1 MSATDAIGK
10 PLFMNSKVVR
20 RGGGCWFCYCA
31 HHAHCFNPWCCIYQ
45 LFIKKNHECR
55 HGARA
60 TLERAADTLRLQLVR
75 IAAAARAQRRRRRRL
90 ALVLAEQVV
99 KEGQAA
105 PP

>member
-1 MSATDAIGK
+1 
-10 PLFMNSKVVR
+10 
-20 RGGGCWFCYCA
+20 
-31 HHAHCFNPWCCIYQ
+31 

-55 HGARA
+55 NGARA